1 MSGHS
6 KWAQIRRAKGVND
19 ARRGQLF
26 TRLGREI
33 VVAVREGGS
42 GEPNANFRLRMA
54 VQHARDANMPM
65 ENIER
70 TIKRAQ
76 GGSEGTTLEEITYE
90 GYGPS
95 GTAMLV
101 QALTENRNRTVAE
114 VRNAFN
120 RNGGNLGEN
129 GCVDWLFEAKGI
141 IEVELKGHDPDE
153 LTLEAIDLGADDV
166 DPVDPSD
173 EVLTIYTD
181 PSDLEKIRQA
191 LESKKYK
198 VVKAES
204 TLLPKTRIEL
214 GLSDGHSSRPIVH
227 VYFTPRCPGHRS
239 WHGYCRLCHSGGAG
253 KRVEYSYLRCDYN
266 TRRHADAPTPATHL
280 SMFERDYFHVSSKR
294 SGNGRTLL
302 RQKCAHSLNGRTG
315 AWGGNAGIG
324 KWRTCSC

>member
-33 VVAVREGGS
+33 VVAVREGG
-42 GEPNANFRLRMA
+42 GGDPDANFRLRMA
-54 VQHARDANMPM
+54 VQRARAANMPM

-76 GGSEGTTLEEITYE
+76 GGSEGASLEEITYE
-90 GYGPS
+90 GYGPG
-95 GTAMLV
+95 GTAVLV
-101 QALTENRNRTVAE
+101 QTLTENRNRTVAE

-120 RNGGNLGEN
+120 RNGGNMGEN

-141 IEVELKGHDPDE
+141 IDVEVKGRDPDE

-166 DPVDPSD
+166 DPVDPDD

-181 PSDLEKIRQA
+181 PSDLEKIRQE
-191 LESKKYK
+191 LESKKYN

-214 GLSDGHSSRPIVH
+214 NEEKVSHQVMRLVERLEDLDDVQN
-227 VYFTPRCPGHRS
+227 VYTNADFPEEF
-239 WHGYCRLCHSGGAG
+239 AA
-253 KRVEYSYLRCDYN
+253 SYE
-266 TRRHADAPTPATHL
+266 
-280 SMFERDYFHVSSKR
+280 S
-294 SGNGRTLL
+294 
-302 RQKCAHSLNGRTG
+302 
-315 AWGGNAGIG
+315 
-324 KWRTCSC
+324 

>member
-6 KWAQIRRAKGVND
+6 KWAQIRRSKGVND

-42 GEPNANFRLRMA
+42 GDPNANFRLRMA
-54 VQHARDANMPM
+54 IQRARDANMPT

-70 TIKRAQ
+70 TIKRAL
-76 GGSEGTTLEEITYE
+76 GGSEGAALEEITYE
-90 GYGPS
+90 GYGPG
-95 GTAMLV
+95 GTALLV

-120 RNGGNLGEN
+120 RNGGNMGEN

-141 IEVELKGHDPDE
+141 IDVELKARDLDE

-166 DPVDPSD
+166 DPVEPGD
-173 EVLTIYTD
+173 EVLTIYID
-181 PSDLEKIRQA
+181 PSDLEKFRQA

-214 GLSDGHSSRPIVH
+214 NEEKVAHQVLRLVEKLEDLDDVQN
-227 VYFTPRCPGHRS
+227 VYT
-239 WHGYCRLCHSGGAG
+239 
-253 KRVEYSYLRCDYN
+253 N
-266 TRRHADAPTPATHL
+266 ADFPEAFVA
-280 SMFERDYFHVSSKR
+280 SFE
-294 SGNGRTLL
+294 G
-302 RQKCAHSLNGRTG
+302 
-315 AWGGNAGIG
+315 
-324 KWRTCSC
+324 